1 MTVST
6 KRPDLREA
14 MAALCTMRIGMAG
27 YAAII
32 GSLRAGPLSTTELNE
47 RHSSVSRLLILEVM
61 RHCRRA
67 GIVHRVDWHRTTPHA
82 RLVPRWALGRDGD
95 ISMPMYEERTRRPK
109 RAQSTLILL
118 TTAMELLG
126 ENPHS
131 RTELAEAL
139 CMNVETAY
147 RVIKALRDNKLIH
160 VASWHK
166 PPLGTSVQEFAL
178 GDKPDARRPPRVGR
192 TAETFRQ
199 YKVRRVQRQTLYA
212 LAGMVAA
219 PMRSAVQ

>member
-1 MTVST
+1 MTGST

-14 MAALCTMRIGMAG
+14 MAALCSLRIGMAG

-32 GSLRAGPLSTTELNE
+32 GSLRAGPLSTTEINE
-47 RHSSVSRLLILEVM
+47 RHSKVSRLLILGMM

-67 GIVHRVDWHRTTPHA
+67 GIVHRVDWHRTTPHS
-82 RLVPRWALGRDGD
+82 RLVPRWALGREGD

-118 TTAMELLG
+118 TTAMELMG
-126 ENPHS
+126 EHPHS

-139 CMNVETAY
+139 CMNVETVY
-147 RVIKALRDNKLIH
+147 RVINALRVNKLIY
-160 VASWHK
+160 VASWHQ
-166 PPLGTSVQEFAL
+166 PPIGTSVQEFAL
-178 GDKPDARRPPRVGR
+178 GDKPAARRPGR
-192 TAETFRQ
+192 QSKSAETFAKYR
-199 YKVRRVQRQTLYA
+199 VRREQRHALHA

-219 PMRSAVQ
+219 PMRSATQ